1 MKVREI
7 AYPSDNFS
15 HYIFYTINLLVKI
28 RVQLQLGK
36 VLIGHHA
43 ELHKGAVGQLP
54 QLGFLRGQLAAHLTQ
69 AVDQSGAAAGIVN
82 AHQVHFLKS
91 KVSHIKSPFPHSF
104 WALSFCVLPW
114 AGFSAAP

>member
-43 ELHKGAVGQLP
+43 KLHK
-54 QLGFLRGQLAAHLTQ
+54 
-69 AVDQSGAAAGIVN
+69 
-82 AHQVHFLKS
+82 
-91 KVSHIKSPFPHSF
+91 
-104 WALSFCVLPW
+104 ALSVSSLSSVSSGDSSPRISRRLSVNPVRLPVL
-114 AGFSAAP
+114 

>member
-15 HYIFYTINLLVKI
+15 QYIFYTTNLLVKI

-43 ELHKGAVGQLP
+43 ELNKGAAGQLTKFR
-54 QLGFLRGQLAAHLTQ
+54 FLR
-69 AVDQSGAAAGIVN
+69 
-82 AHQVHFLKS
+82 
-91 KVSHIKSPFPHSF
+91 
-104 WALSFCVLPW
+104 
-114 AGFSAAP
+114 

>member
-36 VLIGHHA
+36 VLIGQRT
-43 ELHKGAVGQLP
+43 ELRKGAVGQLP
-54 QLGFLRGQLAAHLTQ
+54 QFRFLR
-69 AVDQSGAAAGIVN
+69 
-82 AHQVHFLKS
+82 
-91 KVSHIKSPFPHSF
+91 
-104 WALSFCVLPW
+104 
-114 AGFSAAP
+114 

>member
-54 QLGFLRGQLAAHLTQ
+54 QLGFVL
-69 AVDQSGAAAGIVN
+69 V
-82 AHQVHFLKS
+82 
-91 KVSHIKSPFPHSF
+91 KVSAHFGEGGDESLAVAGLVDAHERSEERRVGKECRSRWSPYH
-104 WALSFCVLPW
+104 
-114 AGFSAAP
+114 